1 VLQKKKKITKKE
13 IKQDSLVTTYYKF
26 TAFFQKNQMKIYI
39 GSAIVALIIVAVILY
54 TNKKENDNLKVAAL
68 LTKVVPLYEAAQY
81 EEAIAGNKAQNIT
94 GLKEI
99 VDRYDGTEQG
109 ETAKIYLANCYL
121 LTGKLDEAY
130 ELYDDYSGSN
140 QLLLATSL
148 AGKAAYFEAK
158 EKYEDAAEFYR
169 KAAAISEENPSNP
182 EYLLKAGIAL
192 LNINQKEEAKKIFLK
207 IQDEYKNYPQ
217 IEEVNRY
224 LALAE
229 N

>member
-13 IKQDSLVTTYYKF
+13 IKQDTLVTTFYKF
-26 TAFFQKNQMKIYI
+26 NTFFQENQMKIYI
-39 GSAIVALIIVAVILY
+39 GAAVLALIVVAAVLY
-54 TNKKENDNLKVAAL
+54 SNKKENDNLMAATL
-68 LTKVVPLYEAAQY
+68 LTKVIPLYDAAQY
-81 EEAIAGNKAQNIT
+81 EQAIAGDKAQNIT

-99 VDRYDGTEQG
+99 VDRYEGTEQG

-140 QLLLATSL
+140 PLLTATSL
-148 AGKAAYFEAK
+148 AGKAAYYEAK
-158 EKYEDAAEFYR
+158 GEYEDAAEFYR
-169 KAAAISEENPSNP
+169 KAASVTEENPSNP

-192 LNINQKEEAKKIFLK
+192 LNANQKEDAKKLFLK
-207 IQDEYKNYPQ
+207 IQEEYKDYPQ
-217 IEEVNRY
+217 MQEVNRY
-224 LALAE
+224 LALAG